1 MFPTVLTAT
10 GVLADAGNSIT
21 NLLSWIGSIITS
33 LLSTDGALAPLW
45 PFILVGFG
53 VSILL
58 LAIKVIRS
66 FSWGI

>member
-10 GVLADAGNSIT
+10 GVLDGAGTSIT
-21 NLLSWIGSIITS
+21 NLLSWIGDIISS
-33 LLSTDGALAPLW
+33 LLTADGALAPLW

-53 VSILL
+53 VSILM
-58 LAIKVIRS
+58 LAIKVVRS

>member
-1 MFPTVLTAT
+1 MPTMLTAAT
-10 GVLADAGNSIT
+10 PLADVGTTLTDITTWIGNIIDALLSSDGVLHA
-21 NLLSWIGSIITS
+21 
-33 LLSTDGALAPLW
+33 LW

-53 VSILL
+53 VSILM

>member
-1 MFPTVLTAT
+1 MPTMLTAT
-10 GVLADAGNSIT
+10 PLADVGTTLT
-21 NLLSWIGSIITS
+21 NILDWIGNIITA
-33 LLSTDGALAPLW
+33 LLTADGALHDLW

-53 VSILL
+53 ISILM

>member
-1 MFPTVLTAT
+1 MFPTVLTST
-10 GVLADAGNSIT
+10 GVLDQTGAALG
-21 NLLSWIGSIITS
+21 NLLEWISSIVTA
-33 LLSTDGALAPLW
+33 LLAADGALNALW

-53 VSILL
+53 VSILM